1 MGNLMNDQVLR
12 SRLIRLANEK
22 PELRQ
27 HLLPLLKQASAGLDK
42 QIEKFEDE
50 LSGGMYDEAS
60 AKKFVAL
67 VKGEIYP
74 TPKQV
79 QDALKKHVSKVVDMK
94 GEELQ
99 NELDDLWKIWT
110 RAGK

>member
-1 MGNLMNDQVLR
+1 MNDQVLR
-12 SRLIRLANEK
+12 AKLIRLASEK
-22 PELRQ
+22 PELRA
-27 HLLPLLKQASAGLDK
+27 HLMPLLKQASAGLDK
-42 QIEKFEDE
+42 QIEKFENE

-67 VKGEIYP
+67 VKSEIYP
-74 TPKQV
+74 TAKQV

-94 GEELQ
+94 GAELQ
-99 NELDDLWKIWT
+99 DELDELWKIWN